1 MLRLINRELI
11 KCYENYKSKNLET
24 EILNDIFQ
32 TVYENNK
39 RIYNDNEIELYTCG
53 HLLDDRVNRKYEWTN
68 YESDKIKVGYI
79 IKCILEVKNKIFD
92 GLGIKYKV
100 DNPNSCIVLKVKKY
114 DPKITIVMFPHKL
127 DINGKLK
134 VTIKTVYDDTRF
146 IKKHVGDVYMML
158 KKLENIYIIEL

>member
-1 MLRLINRELI
+1 MKTISQKI
-11 KCYENYKSKNLET
+11 LET

-39 RIYNDNEIELYTCG
+39 RIYNDNEIELYTGG

-134 VTIKTVYDDTRF
+134 VTIKTVYDDTKF

-158 KKLENIYIIEL
+158 EKMENIYIIEL